1 MKSRACQK
9 NVPVPASSVRAAAA
23 LAGVLCLAALTPVAA
38 QSDGFWARWF
48 ERSEKSK
55 SEQPHWITPV
65 ATTTPRL
72 EQEFRYDVNWS
83 QARPGAPYTE
93 NYGNTKGLELIP
105 FERIEI
111 IAGVPGYLVH
121 NNAAVPNGWTDFQL
135 LMKYRVLS
143 ANESHGD
150 YILSAFLSSSFPT
163 GTNHNGQAKA
173 IITPTIAYGKG
184 WAPLDIQGT
193 IGTGIP
199 AADVAAIGRTYTW
212 NHTFQLHVLQKLW
225 PEVEMNRTWFVGG
238 KNAGREQT
246 FVTPGLVIGRLP
258 LSDHLGLT
266 IGTGLQIAVSEFHTQ
281 NHTFVLSTRL
291 PF

>member
-1 MKSRACQK
+1 MPVNSSRTLPPLAGLFLL
-9 NVPVPASSVRAAAA
+9 AA
-23 LAGVLCLAALTPVAA
+23 LAPLAA
-38 QSDGFWARWF
+38 QSSSSDGFWARWF
-48 ERSEKSK
+48 ERSEKAK
-55 SEQPHWITPV
+55 AEQPRWITPV

-83 QARPGAPYTE
+83 QARPGAAYTE

-105 FERIEI
+105 IDRVEI
-111 IAGVPGYLVH
+111 IAGVPGYVVH
-121 NNAAVPNGWTDFQL
+121 NNPAVADGWTDFQL
-135 LMKYRVLS
+135 LMKYRMLS
-143 ANESHGD
+143 ANEAHGD

-173 IITPTIAYGKG
+173 IITPTLAYGKG
-184 WAPLDIQGT
+184 WDPLDIQGT

-199 AADVAAIGRTYTW
+199 AADVTAIGRTYTW

-238 KNAGREQT
+238 KNAGHEQT
-246 FVTPGLVIGRLP
+246 FVTPGLVFGRFP
-258 LSDHLGLT
+258 LADHLGLT
-266 IGTGLQIAVSEFHTQ
+266 VGAGVQIAVSEFHTQ
-281 NHTFVLSTRL
+281 NHTIILSTRL